1 MTNIEMVDEP
11 VDEGRRV
18 DEEPVD
24 DCPTARVRRGPV
36 DVARSVDAEPVDGD
50 SPARKRVD
58 RLTIFELHYIPLS

>member
-36 DVARSVDAEPVDGD
+36 DVARSVDAEPVKTVIVLLERESTG
-50 SPARKRVD
+50 
-58 RLTIFELHYIPLS
+58 